1 MDATTAE
8 FAALG
13 QPWLIV
19 VVLLSLATGWVLG
32 QWWRAREIRRNR
44 HRVRR
49 VSKEILQDAER
60 QGRARLMDAELQAK
74 ELLLQE
80 RREAQAE
87 FERVREELQERERG
101 LDKRQELV
109 HEAERDLEARKNR
122 MSQEEGVLVERERS
136 LNAELRTLE
145 SRRESL
151 AGLTPQ
157 QARQEIIEEVQGAA
171 RAQAI
176 AAAERDVE
184 RAKADAGREVRRIL
198 TLGIERIA
206 RDIISER
213 SCSFIAVPSE
223 EMRGRIIGR
232 DGRNVR
238 AFEAITGVD
247 LLLDEVPGQVILSC
261 HDPLRR
267 DTAKVTLERLMAD
280 GRIQPSRIEEFYRTV
295 QAELP
300 ERVVQLGRG
309 ACDDALVSGVPT
321 EVLAVLGKLAFRTSY
336 SQNVLRHV
344 VEATSIAALIAA
356 EIGFDAGE
364 VSKLRRATLFHDI
377 GKALDEQ
384 HVGPHALVGAEFM
397 RRHGEAGDVV
407 NAIAAH
413 HGEVPEE
420 SLLAPIVKAADAL
433 SGARPGAR
441 RQDLEAYVRRLEQME
456 GIAKGFPGV
465 ERAYAFQAGRELHVM
480 IAAGAVSEAES
491 AILAHAIAK
500 RIEQEVRSMGEV
512 RIAVI
517 RETRSVGY
525 ARWS

>member
-1 MDATTAE
+1 MESTTPE

-13 QPWLIV
+13 QSWLIV

-87 FERVREELQERERG
+87 FDRVRGELQERERG
-101 LDKRQELV
+101 LDRRQQQLLDAERELDTRRV
-109 HEAERDLEARKNR
+109 RVGQESDALLERERQLGEEQRRLEERREEIAHLTRESAQAEIMNEVREAARARAIAEAER
-122 MSQEEGVLVERERS
+122 
-136 LNAELRTLE
+136 
-145 SRRESL
+145 
-151 AGLTPQ
+151 
-157 QARQEIIEEVQGAA
+157 EVQ
-171 RAQAI
+171 RIQAEASTEI
-176 AAAERDVE
+176 
-184 RAKADAGREVRRIL
+184 RRIL
-198 TLGIERIA
+198 TIGIERVS

-213 SCSFIAVPSE
+213 SCCFVEVPSD

-232 DGRNVR
+232 DGRNAR

-267 DTAKVTLERLMAD
+267 DTAQLVLRRLMAD
-280 GRIQPSRIEEFYRTV
+280 GRIQPSRIEEFYRLV

-300 ERVVQLGRG
+300 ERLLKLGR
-309 ACDDALVSGVPT
+309 DAADAAMVTDVGP
-321 EVLAVLGKLAFRTSY
+321 EVLRVLGQLAFRTSY
-336 SQNVLRHV
+336 AQNVLAHV

-356 EIGFDAGE
+356 ELRLDAAQ
-364 VSKLRRATLFHDI
+364 VALLRRATLFHDI
-377 GKALDEQ
+377 GKALNEE
-384 HVGPHALVGAEFM
+384 HPGPHALVGAEFM
-397 RRHGEAGDVV
+397 RRHGEDAVVV

-420 SLLAPIVKAADAL
+420 SVLAPLLKAADAL

-441 RQDLEAYVRRLEQME
+441 RQDVETYVRRIEQME
-456 GIAKGFPGV
+456 ELARAFPGV
-465 ERAYAFQAGRELHVM
+465 ERAYAFQAGRELHVVVS
-480 IAAGAVSEAES
+480 AGAVSEVDAGV
-491 AILAHAIAK
+491 LAHAVAK
-500 RIEQEVRSMGEV
+500 RVEQEVRSMGEV
-512 RIAVI
+512 RVSVI

>member
-1 MDATTAE
+1 MDTTTAE

-87 FERVREELQERERG
+87 FERIREEL
-101 LDKRQELV
+101 
-109 HEAERDLEARKNR
+109 H
-122 MSQEEGVLVERERS
+122 ERERS
-136 LNAELRTLE
+136 LDKRQGLLHDAERELETRRNRISQEGDALLERERTVSDELRALE
-145 SRRESL
+145 SRREGL
-151 AGLTPQ
+151 AGLTAE
-157 QARQEIIEEVQGAA
+157 QARQQIIEEVQGAA
-171 RAQAI
+171 RAHAI

-184 RAKADAGREVRRIL
+184 RAQAEAGREVRRIL
-198 TLGIERIA
+198 TIGIERVA

-213 SCSFIAVPSE
+213 SCAFVALPSE

-267 DTAKVTLERLMAD
+267 DAARLTLERLMAD
-280 GRIQPSRIEEFYRTV
+280 GRIQPSRIEEFYRAV

-300 ERVVQLGRG
+300 GRLTLLGRG
-309 ACDDALVSGVPT
+309 ACEDALVSDVPA
-321 EVLAVLGKLAFRTSY
+321 EVLPVLGKLAFRTSY
-336 SQNVLRHV
+336 SQNVLLHV
-344 VEATSIAALIAA
+344 VEATSIAAMIAA
-356 EIGFDAGE
+356 EIGFDPQESA
-364 VSKLRRATLFHDI
+364 KLRRATLFHDI

-397 RRHGEAGDVV
+397 RRHGEAADVV

-420 SLLAPIVKAADAL
+420 SLLAPLLKAADAL

-456 GIAKGFPGV
+456 GIAKAFPGV

-491 AILAHAIAK
+491 AVLAHSIAK

-512 RIAVI
+512 RVAVI